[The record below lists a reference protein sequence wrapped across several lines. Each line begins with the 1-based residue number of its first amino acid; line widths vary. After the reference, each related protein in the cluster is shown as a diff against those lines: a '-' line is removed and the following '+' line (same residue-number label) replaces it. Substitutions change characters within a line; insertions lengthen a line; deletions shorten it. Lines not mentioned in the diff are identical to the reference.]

1 MLKKIFLQS
10 TNFLPNNK
18 TTTTKNNNN
27 KNDFFFF
34 FCAEKN
40 IKLFLMLKKR
50 VIESSAW
57 VETLRYV
64 VLKHAA
70 QQRFKGGVVGG
81 AVTCFAVASLPCR
94 RERQRERTRLK
105 SLCMRYE
112 CEKRQTTLSVCG
124 WVSAMCVAVNYVSI
138 GGFRVTQFVFGTAQL
153 ERSKRKEL
161 LLFGARFN
169 HPTTTVFLRQNNN
182 NERWAMRD
190 DRRASVF
197 HTNQAAS
204 RVSRPYETSDNTM
217 MTTVVSDKMS
227 NQHRQENKPNLL
239 RCGQERSV
247 RQCAI
252 QQEYSLHTV
261 VWQNEQ

>member
-1 MLKKIFLQS
+1 MTFVCHCLWAAQHYKYIIVFNKRNFLILFLFCFVFSCTHCFHLKAMLKKIFLQS

-18 TTTTKNNNN
+18 TKTTKNNNN
-27 KNDFFFF
+27 KNVFF

-50 VIESSAW
+50 VVESSAW
-57 VETLRYV
+57 IETLRYV

-81 AVTCFAVASLPCR
+81 TVTCFAVASLACR

-124 WVSAMCVAVNYVSI
+124 CVSAMCVAVNYVSI

-182 NERWAMRD
+182 NNER
-190 DRRASVF
+190 
-197 HTNQAAS
+197 
-204 RVSRPYETSDNTM
+204 
-217 MTTVVSDKMS
+217 
-227 NQHRQENKPNLL
+227 
-239 RCGQERSV
+239 
-247 RQCAI
+247 
-252 QQEYSLHTV
+252 
-261 VWQNEQ
+261 